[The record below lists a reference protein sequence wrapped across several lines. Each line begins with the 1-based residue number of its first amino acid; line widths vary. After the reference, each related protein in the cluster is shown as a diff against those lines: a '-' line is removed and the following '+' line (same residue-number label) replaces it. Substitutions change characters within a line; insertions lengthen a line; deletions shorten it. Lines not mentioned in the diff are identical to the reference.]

1 MKRLLNFGVSDPLTL
16 GMAHPVADRL
26 ETLGRARPVT
36 WGSRCLALS
45 AMSVIALASAPLSIA
60 SDHPD
65 HDSETHVKTRYKFIS
80 SFDGKKGQSYE
91 IVTEDG
97 VKKAYRLLG
106 DGKRKEVDLTKNS
119 DGSYQMSYDDGQI
132 IDLPNIDLDGLE
144 GLKGLAELE
153 KLEGLKGLKALK
165 SLEGLEGLSALSALK
180 GLDGLD
186 GLDALDGIEIS
197 GEDVQILTLDGT
209 EFTFSDDS
217 NLRDGFPEK
226 LRAMLSSK
234 DGSKTIKIVRNG
246 ETANWISKNG
256 SDGERFDLEDT
267 VVGTHFEFIHSSNRI
282 DAVQRQ
288 LDRTKRHLEAMKNNK
303 DISYDLE
310 SALRDIESAQKSLEE
325 AESRL
330 LDDDE

>member
-45 AMSVIALASAPLSIA
+45 AMSVIALVSAPLSIA

-65 HDSETHVKTRYKFIS
+65 HDSETHVKTRYKFVS

-97 VKKAYRLLG
+97 VKKAYRILEG
-106 DGKRKEVDLTKNS
+106 GKRKEVDLTKRS
-119 DGSYQMSYDDGQI
+119 DGSMQLTYDDGQV
-132 IDLPNIDLDGLE
+132 IDLPNIDLEGLE
-144 GLKGLAELE
+144 GLKGLAALE

-186 GLDALDGIEIS
+186 ALDGIEIS

-209 EFTFSDDS
+209 EFSFSDDS
-217 NLRDGFPEK
+217 KLRDKFPEK

-246 ETANWISKNG
+246 ETANWISKSG
-256 SDGERFDLEDT
+256 SEGERFDLEDT
-267 VVGTHFEFIHSSNRI
+267 VIGTHFEFIHSSNRI

-288 LDRTKRHLEAMKNNK
+288 LDRTKRHLEAMKDNT

-330 LDDDE
+330 LDDNE